1 MNATHAVLMAG
12 VLSLLAVGIAG
23 AAPGGE
29 RGITP
34 AAGAPTCGVHLS
46 VYAPSAVLPN
56 QMFQVIATA
65 STSGGCTLHVVNYVF
80 QGIVG
85 QGPIVSHSGTIVLVG
100 TQPGPISIGVSV
112 LTNYGAAGA
121 ATVVVVE

>member
-1 MNATHAVLMAG
+1 MNGSHAIMMAG
-12 VLSLLAVGIAG
+12 VLSLLAVGIVG
-23 AAPGGE
+23 AAPGAD
-29 RGITP
+29 RAVTP
-34 AAGAPTCGVHLS
+34 AAGAPSCAVHLS

-65 STSGGCTLHVVNYVF
+65 STSSGCTLHVAHYAF
-80 QGIVG
+80 QGIAG
-85 QGPIVSHSGTIVLVG
+85 QGPIVSTSGVIVLVG
-100 TQPGPISIGVSV
+100 TQPGPMMIGVSV